1 MHEMTV
7 CVTFG
12 GRRGWI
18 EALPGLDWVRLVLTA
33 SVLVDVHFVLA
44 SVARQ
49 AKRTIVLGVGLRSD
63 WGRIGLDWALFSFV
77 FVVIC

>member
-12 GRRGWI
+12 GRQGWI
-18 EALPGLDWVRLVLTA
+18 EAVPGLDWACVVLTA

-44 SVARQ
+44 SVARE
-49 AKRTIVLGVGLRSD
+49 AKQTIVLGVGLGSD
-63 WGRIGLDWALFSFV
+63 WVGLGVV
-77 FVVIC
+77 FICFCNKMMTL